1 MRIGFKRGRTKERW
15 EPAELL
21 EFKPARFTYEVQE
34 KLNIY
39 DIPVRLDSKQ
49 IEKLFND
56 VVEVELEETEK
67 ETDATRGKVSV
78 RRNGKGKYYSIKN
91 IHLDLIGL
99 IEFGFNLMAADK
111 RIMLIVAAIF
121 LKKILG
127 QLGVDMEEEQV
138 AACVALYK
146 AAKRVVVTDDNIME
160 HIARELKESGY
171 CELSRKEIDKALSE
185 LIQMGIVTV
194 EEGRYE
200 VTEEIYFA
208 G

>member
-67 ETDATRGKVSV
+67 ETDATKGKVSV

-99 IEFGFNLMAADK
+99 IEFGFNLVAADK
-111 RIMLIVAAIF
+111 RTKLIVAAIF
-121 LKKILG
+121 LKKIPG

-146 AAKRVVVTDDNIME
+146 AAKRFVVTDDNVME

>member
-1 MRIGFKRGRTKERW
+1 MRTGFKRGRTKERW

-21 EFKPARFTYEVQE
+21 EFKSARFTYEVQE

-67 ETDATRGKVSV
+67 ETDATRGKVSI

-99 IEFGFNLMAADK
+99 IEFGFNLTAADK
-111 RIMLIVAAIF
+111 RTMLIVAAIF

-146 AAKRVVVTDDNIME
+146 AAKRFVVTDDNVME
-160 HIARELKESGY
+160 HITGELKESSY
-171 CELSRKEIDKALSE
+171 CKLSRKEIDKALSE